1 MRHHSNWSVIFT
13 LAAGLS
19 TGAWAQHG
27 GGIHGGAGHDSHDF
41 TSDHGR
47 NSSAAS
53 STHGVG
59 DTNFA
64 ARLTSNTSLAQ
75 RLRPLLPMGENLQ
88 TAATGFKNR
97 GQFIAA
103 LHVSHNLNIP
113 FDQLK
118 ADMTGP
124 NHDSLGAAI
133 HDLRP
138 DLTSKL
144 VKNNV
149 KLADNQTKT
158 DIEESHEQPEPAG
171 N

>member
-1 MRHHSNWSVIFT
+1 MRHHSLWTVTFA
-13 LAAGLS
+13 LATGLT
-19 TGAWAQHG
+19 TGAWAEHG
-27 GGIHGGAGHDSHDF
+27 GVHGGAGHEPHEFS
-41 TSDHGR
+41 SDGGPH
-47 NSSAAS
+47 SAS
-53 STHGVG
+53 STHGSG
-59 DTNFA
+59 GANFA
-64 ARLTSNTSLAQ
+64 TRLSSNSALSS
-75 RLRPLLPMGENLQ
+75 RLQPLLPAGTNLQ

-103 LHVSHNLNIP
+103 LHVSQNLHIP

-118 ADMTGP
+118 AEMTGAG
-124 NHDSLGAAI
+124 HDSLGEAI

-158 DIEESHEQPEPAG
+158 DLESS
-171 N
+171 

>member
-1 MRHHSNWSVIFT
+1 MRHHSNWIVTLT
-13 LAAGLS
+13 LATGLS

-27 GGIHGGAGHDSHDF
+27 GGVHGGAGHEPHDF

-47 NSSAAS
+47 NSSGAS
-53 STHGVG
+53 STHGSG

-64 ARLTSNTSLAQ
+64 ARLSNNTSLSS
-75 RLRPLLPMGENLQ
+75 RLQPLLPAGETLQ
-88 TAATGFKNR
+88 AAAMGFKNQ

-118 ADMTGP
+118 SDMTGP
-124 NHDSLGAAI
+124 KHDSLGAAI

-138 DLTSKL
+138 DLSSKL

-158 DIEESHEQPEPAG
+158 DVEESHEPAETAG
-171 N
+171 T

>member
-1 MRHHSNWSVIFT
+1 MKQLSIWTAT
-13 LAAGLS
+13 LAIGTGLA

-27 GGIHGGAGHDSHDF
+27 GVHGGAGHEPHELA
-41 TSDHGR
+41 TDHGPHAP
-47 NSSAAS
+47 S
-53 STHGVG
+53 GG
-59 DTNFA
+59 TNFVN
-64 ARLTSNTSLAQ
+64 RLSNNTNLAN
-75 RLRPLLPMGENLQ
+75 RLQPLLPAGETLQ
-88 TAATGFKNR
+88 AAAAGFKNQ

-103 LHVSHNLNIP
+103 LHVSHNLNLP

-118 ADMTGP
+118 AEMTGSER
-124 NHDSLGAAI
+124 DSLGQAI

-149 KLADNQTKT
+149 RLAENQTKT
-158 DIEESHEQPEPAG
+158 DLEESKELRDAAS